1 MNKLNLQLL
10 KTEELYESDL
20 ESRLNGKKSRGTYN
34 PIQSVIRLHDEVHKA
49 LAKDDLSSERIQ
61 AFSTYM
67 HETIHWWQHVG
78 SHLGFITSISHP
90 ALAHLAH
97 RYLNTLVKRNEK
109 FKSIIEYDQQIFSQ
123 TGNNS
128 NQEVNKILN
137 YYHDIGYAKAF
148 IADNGNI
155 NRINDGRFFLN
166 MGHSFHMLWSTSIY
180 VLSVSIDPEFNFLP
194 NIKDWSEKFRQ
205 AEKQQAP
212 GFVTDAGMTIS
223 ELGTTA
229 IYEGQAR
236 FNQLQYLSIATGDK
250 YSYDDFAE
258 MGMLEGIYV
267 EAFDIFLKFTGIDRP
282 DNLNNS
288 VIGLFLLVC
297 DIAINPV
304 EGFPSDIMDYES
316 FIICTDPGIRFTLL
330 CSFISKDK
338 NKWTTAI
345 HDYSR
350 QEYIDLS
357 EQLCEYIVCL
367 PPWVGSA
374 IVADWSEEHTAVQ
387 DLLKEESEM
396 KFRPENLSIRLFTA
410 KYIRFQEDKIKYP
423 NVFCWIGKSMTGEI
437 HKDLNLP
444 LVEKLF
450 NRHQALFIDVIG
462 GEIRPTIFD
471 DHHEDNTM
479 ETFQTFYTF
488 NTTYDMTFKWIT
500 EKGPFKYDYHWLTSK
515 YSDEEMKDWVRNN
528 FKETYSIF
536 PEELKTF
543 DGKSENL

>member
-10 KTEELYESDL
+10 SSDELSESDL
-20 ESRLNGKKSRGTYN
+20 ESALNGKKARGSYN
-34 PIQSVIRLHDEVHKA
+34 AIQSVIRLHDDVHKA
-49 LAKDDLSSERIQ
+49 LAKDDMSSDRIL

-90 ALAHLAH
+90 ALAHVAH
-97 RYLNTLVKRNEK
+97 RHLNTLVKRNEK
-109 FKSIIEYDQQIFSQ
+109 FKSIIEYDNYIYSQ
-123 TGNNS
+123 TGNPN
-128 NQEVNKILN
+128 NLEVNRILN
-137 YYHDIGYAKAF
+137 YYHDIRYAKAF
-148 IADNGNI
+148 ISDNTNI
-155 NRINDGRFFLN
+155 EIISKDKRFFLH
-166 MGHSFHMLWSTSIY
+166 MGRCFHELWSTSIY

-194 NIKDWSEKFRQ
+194 KIKDWSEKFRQ

-212 GFVTDAGMTIS
+212 GFVTDSGMTIS

-267 EAFDIFLKFTGIDRP
+267 EAFNLFLKYIGIDRP

-316 FIICTDPGIRFTLL
+316 FIICSDPGIRFTLL

-338 NKWTTAI
+338 DKWTTAVQ
-345 HDYSR
+345 DYSR

-367 PPWVGSA
+367 PPLVGSA
-374 IVADWSEEHTAVQ
+374 IVADWAEEHTSIR

-396 KFRPENLSIRLFTA
+396 KFKPENLSIRLFTA

-423 NVFCWIGKSMTGEI
+423 NVFCWIGRSMTGKV
-437 HKDLNLP
+437 HKDLDLSV
-444 LVEKLF
+444 VEKIF

-471 DHHEDNTM
+471 DHHEENTM
-479 ETFQTFYTF
+479 ETFQTFYAF

-500 EKGPFKYDYHWLTSK
+500 EKGPFKYDYHWLTTK
-515 YSDEEMKDWVRNN
+515 YSDQEMKDWVRNH
-528 FKETYSIF
+528 FKATYSIF

-543 DGKSENL
+543 DGK